1 MKSWIYA
8 GVSDK
13 HDLLLY
19 ICRLLASAGAKVLLV
34 DGTERQIYRYSIGQ
48 ADQSLPITEYCGFD
62 VACGFFSAESL
73 KVYLKDQGCTI
84 EDYDFVVY
92 DLEKLTFC
100 DEADWRTSAG
110 IVWVTAFERFAVE
123 RSVEWFK
130 LLFSKYPALQDISA
144 GIVFIRYVESLIE
157 ESYIREMIRQLP
169 VKWDEQGVKVH
180 WDERDYG
187 IQLEN
192 EHNRALHIK
201 PLSRSY
207 KKAITALTDRMAG
220 SGIVK
225 TRSLFRSSARRQ
237 VWANS

>member
-19 ICRLLASAGAKVLLV
+19 VCRLLASAGTKVLLV
-34 DGTERQIYRYSIGQ
+34 DGTERQVYRYSIGQ
-48 ADQSLPITEYCGFD
+48 AEPSLPITEYCGFD

-73 KVYLKDQGCTI
+73 KIYLKDQRSSI
-84 EDYDFVVY
+84 EDYDFIVY

-100 DEADWRTSAG
+100 DEADWKASDG

-130 LLFSKYPALQDISA
+130 LLFSKYPALQGMCSE
-144 GIVFIRYVESLIE
+144 IVFVRYVESSVE
-157 ESYIREMIRQLP
+157 ESYIRAMIGQLP
-169 VKWDEQGVKVH
+169 IQWGGQAVKVQ

-187 IQLEN
+187 VQLEN
-192 EHNRALHIK
+192 EHNRALHLK
-201 PLSRSY
+201 PLSRNY
-207 KKAITALTDRMAG
+207 KKTIRLLAGRMAG
-220 SGIVK
+220 NGMAK
-225 TRSLFRSSARRQ
+225 TRSLLRSTARRQ